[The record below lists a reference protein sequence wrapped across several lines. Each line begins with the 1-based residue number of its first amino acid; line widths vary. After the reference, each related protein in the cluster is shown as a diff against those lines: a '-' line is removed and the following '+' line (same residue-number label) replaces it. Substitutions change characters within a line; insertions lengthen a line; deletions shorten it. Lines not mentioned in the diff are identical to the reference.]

1 MLKGCEK
8 METSLIVIVLIVC
21 ICSLLVSFFALK
33 KKSNGNGLDVL
44 NEQKRLFDEQTKLYG
59 QKLENTQQL
68 LKQIEADQIEKI
80 QLYNQN
86 VKLSVDAIKESNAK
100 QLEDTNKKLTEL
112 TQNIA
117 SQMEKLVAT
126 TNENLEKLRQ
136 NNEKKLD
143 EIRQVVDEKLNST
156 LQDRLNKSFAI
167 VSEQLQAVTKGLG
180 EMQSLASGVGDLKRV
195 ITNVKTRGTFGEVQL
210 GNILE
215 QMLAPNQ
222 FASQVNTNPDN
233 SDRVDYVVYLPGKD
247 GKNIMLPIDAK
258 FPMEDYTRLCDAYDS
273 ANADEIA
280 KYQKALESRIKEEA
294 KSIFKKYICAPNT
307 TDFAIMYLATEGLYS
322 ETIKNTALVEKLQ
335 QENHILIC
343 GPTTIS
349 ALVNSLQMG
358 FKTLAIEK
366 RSAEIWNTLSVFKKE
381 FSTFVELLSKTQKKL
396 TEASNTID
404 DATKKSQKISKQL
417 SKVEDIDG
425 GNNDKLAD

>member
-417 SKVEDIDG
+417 SKVEDIDA

>member
-1 MLKGCEK
+1 

-417 SKVEDIDG
+417 SKVEDIDA
-425 GNNDKLAD
+425 GNNDKLTD

>member
-1 MLKGCEK
+1 

>member
-1 MLKGCEK
+1 

-222 FASQVNTNPDN
+222 FASQ
-233 SDRVDYVVYLPGKD
+233 S
-247 GKNIMLPIDAK
+247 
-258 FPMEDYTRLCDAYDS
+258 
-273 ANADEIA
+273 
-280 KYQKALESRIKEEA
+280 
-294 KSIFKKYICAPNT
+294 
-307 TDFAIMYLATEGLYS
+307 
-322 ETIKNTALVEKLQ
+322 LV
-335 QENHILIC
+335 
-343 GPTTIS
+343 
-349 ALVNSLQMG
+349 
-358 FKTLAIEK
+358 
-366 RSAEIWNTLSVFKKE
+366 
-381 FSTFVELLSKTQKKL
+381 
-396 TEASNTID
+396 
-404 DATKKSQKISKQL
+404 
-417 SKVEDIDG
+417 
-425 GNNDKLAD
+425 